1 MLILF
6 NVNNFKDFV
15 KFLYLYTLKNMFS
28 FKPSMRK
35 YLILIYLSL
44 SIMSFAQFKE
54 NAFDNEQSK
63 VSQEN
68 AVNQTSAFEEE
79 PTTASALP
87 PGGEQPEGPGN
98 PGEPVPINGFVPV
111 LLLTGIMLAI
121 YYQRKKNKINI

>member
-1 MLILF
+1 
-6 NVNNFKDFV
+6 
-15 KFLYLYTLKNMFS
+15 
-28 FKPSMRK
+28 MRK

-44 SIMSFAQFKE
+44 SVMSFAQFKE